1 MQGNTLFNTYNWF
14 TKAVPEP
21 AAKNL
26 HTQMGV
32 HFEEVSEMLDEV
44 HGHGVV
50 TRDLLDNASNAL
62 QLLAHHLKNNDSVIS
77 IPAEN
82 RINYLDALCD
92 QIVTATGCARMSEM
106 NLVDAMDEV
115 NDSNFSKFDNTGNPI
130 FDENMKVAKGP
141 NYRKANLKPFC

>member
-1 MQGNTLFNTYNWF
+1 MQGNTLFNTYLWF

-32 HFEEVSEMLDEV
+32 HFEEVSEMLDEI

-62 QLLAHHLKNNDSVIS
+62 QSLAYHLKNKTESTIS
-77 IPAEN
+77 TLSAIRSLQP
-82 RINYLDALCD
+82 
-92 QIVTATGCARMSEM
+92 
-106 NLVDAMDEV
+106 LVVLECQ
-115 NDSNFSKFDNTGNPI
+115 K
-130 FDENMKVAKGP
+130 
-141 NYRKANLKPFC
+141 